1 MMTQALFRQIE
12 RTVAR
17 QDPKKI
23 IELLEKEDFHTVA
36 DIVNALSGGRFFV
49 FNALSPELQ
58 AKVVLG
64 LNKISKRTIIPKLD
78 DESIISFLKVSDD
91 DDAADIL
98 EFLDEKRRETLLSS
112 IQEEKR
118 AHIATLLKH
127 HPETAGGI
135 MNLNFI
141 LVKHDF
147 TLKDV
152 ADKVERYSTREKKSP
167 VIITTRDDGSVV
179 GFVPYRKL
187 ILAKPTS
194 TVKEVTRPLSLISAK
209 TKHREIIHVS
219 STNRTEV
226 VGVIDGN
233 NQLLGII
240 YLSDLFRLVE
250 KQATE
255 NIFAFAGVSREE
267 DMLDSASTAV
277 KYRYKWLIVNLATA
291 FLAAFV
297 VSLFEN
303 TIAQMAVLAAF
314 MPIVAGMGG
323 NAGTQSLAVVVRGIA
338 LGELEWVSG
347 RRIIWKETVAGLTNG
362 IIIAIVT
369 IPVSL
374 LISKDFKLSLV
385 LGAAMV
391 INLVIAGF
399 FGALIPLLLRLFKI
413 DPAIASSVFVTT
425 ATDVFGFLAF
435 LGLATVVLL

>member
-1 MMTQALFRQIE
+1 MTQALFRQIE
-12 RTVAR
+12 KAIVKENAE
-17 QDPKKI
+17 KVV
-23 IELLEKEDFHTVA
+23 ELLEKEDFHTVSQ
-36 DIVNALSGGRFFV
+36 IINLLSRGRFFV
-49 FNALSPELQ
+49 FNALSAELQ

-64 LNKISKRTIIPKLD
+64 LNKKSKRIIIPKLTD
-78 DESIISFLKVSDD
+78 QSIDNFLKVSDD

-98 EFLDEKRRETLLSS
+98 EFLDEKRRETLLTS

-118 AHIATLLKH
+118 AHIATLLKY
-127 HPETAGGI
+127 HPETAGGL

-141 LVKHDF
+141 LVKPDY
-147 TLKDV
+147 TLSDV
-152 ADKVERYSTREKKSP
+152 AAKVERYSTREKKSP
-167 VIITTRDDGSVV
+167 VIVTARDDGSIA
-179 GFVPYRKL
+179 GYVPYRKI
-187 ILAKPTS
+187 ILAKPES

-209 TKHREIIHVS
+209 TRHREILRVS
-219 STNRTEV
+219 SSNRSDV
-226 VGVIDGN
+226 VGVIDSN
-233 NQLLGII
+233 KQLLGII
-240 YLSDLFRLVE
+240 YLSDLLRLVE

-267 DMLDSASTAV
+267 DMLDSASVAV
-277 KYRYKWLIVNLATA
+277 KYRYKWLIINLGTA

-297 VSLFEN
+297 VSLFQD
-303 TIAQMAVLAAF
+303 TIAKMAVLAAF

-347 RRIIWKETVAGLTNG
+347 GRIIWKETVAGLING
-362 IIIAIVT
+362 VIIAIVT

-374 LISKDFKLSLV
+374 LFTKSIGLALV
-385 LGAAMV
+385 LGSAMV

-399 FGALIPLLLRLFKI
+399 FGALIPLMLRLFKV
-413 DPAIASSVFVTT
+413 DPAVASSVFVTT

>member
-1 MMTQALFRQIE
+1 MTQALFRQIE
-12 RTVAR
+12 RAVKV
-17 QDPKKI
+17 QDVKKI
-23 IELLEKEDFHTVA
+23 IELLEKEDFHTVSE
-36 DIVNALSGGRFFV
+36 IINSLSRGRFFV

-64 LNKISKRTIIPKLD
+64 LNKRSKRTIVPKLTD
-78 DESIISFLKVSDD
+78 DSIASFLKVSDD

-98 EFLDEKRRETLLSS
+98 EFVDSKRRETILTS

-118 AHIATLLKH
+118 EHIATLLKH

-135 MNLNFI
+135 MNLNYI
-141 LVKHDF
+141 VVKHDF

-152 ADKVERYSTREKKSP
+152 ADKVERYSVREKKSP
-167 VIITTRDDGSVV
+167 VIVTARDDGSIS
-179 GFVPYRKL
+179 GHVPYRKL
-187 ILAKPTS
+187 ILAKPSS
-194 TVKEVTRPLSLISAK
+194 TVKEVNLPLSLISAR
-209 TKHREIIHVS
+209 TKHREIIHIS
-219 STNRTEV
+219 SSNRSEV
-226 VGVIDGN
+226 VGVVDDN
-233 NQLLGII
+233 KQLLGII
-240 YLSDLFRLVE
+240 YLSDLLRLVE
-250 KQATE
+250 KQTTE

-267 DMLDSASTAV
+267 DMLDSATTAV

-291 FLAAFV
+291 FLAAWV

-303 TIAQMAVLAAF
+303 TIAQIAVLAAF

-347 RRIIWKETVAGLTNG
+347 SRIVWKETVAGLVNG

-374 LISKDFKLSLV
+374 LISHDLKLSLV
-385 LGAAMV
+385 LGAAMI
-391 INLVIAGF
+391 INLFIAGL
-399 FGALIPLLLRLFKI
+399 FGALIPLVLRLFKI
-413 DPAIASSVFVTT
+413 DPATASSVFVTT

-435 LGLATVVLL
+435 LGLATLVLL